1 MDISKIESRIIWAG
15 KIDVEN
21 MECEAIKNSV
31 EYFLFF
37 ISSLFCLFVC
47 LFVCL
52 FFPSQL
58 VTSVPNFHIKPLG
71 QYVLH
76 NKINMITCYS

>member
-31 EYFLFF
+31 EFSFLYFFF
-37 ISSLFCLFVC
+37 VLFVC
-47 LFVCL
+47 LFV
-52 FFPSQL
+52 F
-58 VTSVPNFHIKPLG
+58 SVPI
-71 QYVLH
+71 
-76 NKINMITCYS
+76 SD

>member
-1 MDISKIESRIIWAG
+1 MDISKIEGRIIWAG
-15 KIDVEN
+15 KTDVEN
-21 MECEAIKNSV
+21 MECEAITCKNSV
-31 EYFLFF
+31 EFSFLSFF
-37 ISSLFCLFVC
+37 FV

-71 QYVLH
+71 QYFGA
-76 NKINMITCYS
+76 IAITQ

>member
-31 EYFLFF
+31 EFSFLSFF
-37 ISSLFCLFVC
+37 FVLFVC
-47 LFVCL
+47 LFV
-52 FFPSQL
+52 F
-58 VTSVPNFHIKPLG
+58 SVPI
-71 QYVLH
+71 
-76 NKINMITCYS
+76 SD